1 MHNDDCLA
9 KYLQLDITV
18 LQLITY
24 DPYNYPVNYM
34 IHYYWALA
42 SYACCSDSTQKA
54 S

>member
-18 LQLITY
+18 VQLIAY

-34 IHYYWALA
+34 IHYYEGLA
-42 SYACCSDSTQKA
+42 MHAVVIQYEN
-54 S
+54 